1 MSGPKRADVQA
12 ALNIAA
18 RSAQASAAVISRADR
33 DAVGHMSRRLS
44 DALKDAT
51 SLGSSLEQAAEALA
65 HVEHQGS
72 DTESARKAVEAA
84 LAALGS
90 GLGGTVTLA
99 GNSRDA
105 DAAEDLARQAY
116 DEAQAEYDKA
126 EQGLRQAGSHYLH
139 NQMAWAQNAR
149 MKFDEAGQLAQRAA
163 ELRTGSKRAA
173 NKAVERAEAAVAEA
187 RRALSAA
194 GSASRAAGERARAA
208 AEAARIAEERR
219 RVATSALAEAR
230 IAVDSLNAEDVDKFA
245 PGTRNGLGD
254 RVGQAETALAS
265 GDFEAVH
272 RAVSEV
278 VVEAQ
283 RIAQDS
289 SQKRRKWDEDRA
301 AALAAQGDV
310 SSVLGSVDADLVSAW
325 ASDRD
330 AVESGRIAVSKV
342 DALIVNE
349 SFDEA
354 VATANS
360 ARDQLQSATATAAAA
375 HGQNLRRQEI
385 GEAVMDVLED
395 LGFDLSFEEGTRDTP
410 LRINGQTATPDGR
423 GDFDIE
429 IPLDGEIDFEVT
441 APEGDVSCV
450 NAIRSLQE
458 QLAQRGIDWTVT
470 DWGHAE
476 GHVDGAS
483 RTKTQS
489 KTQTRT
495 RSRG

>member
-173 NKAVERAEAAVAEA
+173 NKAVERAEALRKLASPSIHSTQRTSISSPPALATGLATASGRQRRHLRAATSKPFTAPLA
-187 RRALSAA
+187 RLSSRHSGSHRTRLRSA
-194 GSASRAAGERARAA
+194 GSGMKTGQPRLLPKATFRLYSVRSMPIWCLHGRA
-208 AEAARIAEERR
+208 
-219 RVATSALAEAR
+219 T
-230 IAVDSLNAEDVDKFA
+230 
-245 PGTRNGLGD
+245 
-254 RVGQAETALAS
+254 ETPWNL
-265 GDFEAVH
+265 
-272 RAVSEV
+272 
-278 VVEAQ
+278 
-283 RIAQDS
+283 
-289 SQKRRKWDEDRA
+289 
-301 AALAAQGDV
+301 AAL
-310 SSVLGSVDADLVSAW
+310 
-325 ASDRD
+325 RC
-330 AVESGRIAVSKV
+330 
-342 DALIVNE
+342 
-349 SFDEA
+349 
-354 VATANS
+354 
-360 ARDQLQSATATAAAA
+360 
-375 HGQNLRRQEI
+375 RR
-385 GEAVMDVLED
+385 
-395 LGFDLSFEEGTRDTP
+395 S
-410 LRINGQTATPDGR
+410 
-423 GDFDIE
+423 
-429 IPLDGEIDFEVT
+429 
-441 APEGDVSCV
+441 
-450 NAIRSLQE
+450 
-458 QLAQRGIDWTVT
+458 
-470 DWGHAE
+470 
-476 GHVDGAS
+476 
-483 RTKTQS
+483 
-489 KTQTRT
+489 T
-495 RSRG
+495 RSS